1 MNKKL
6 ISVIIS
12 AVMLIAPFQYA
23 GAESTRTVIKIG
35 DYLQMGTYDGE
46 PILWR
51 CVDVDRNDY
60 LMLSDKILCLKPFDA
75 HVTESNEEN
84 SHSRGNRSSYCSNYW
99 ADSNIRSWL
108 NSEESAGNVQWLCG
122 NPPDSAHIWKQYNSY
137 DQEAGFLSNFSELE
151 KRAIKETTQKSLLAE
166 CDKDIPDVS
175 GTAKHIVSNPISS
188 VIQNYYSAYSEQVTD
203 KMFLLDVQQINMV
216 YDNGSLLGD
225 TYYVGKPTENAVNK
239 SNYKAENLSADKEWY
254 SWLRSPN
261 ANSPNS
267 VRYVSVGS
275 IESTTAFYGDRGI
288 RPAFYYNLSSVSI
301 LGSGTLQDPYIPH
314 EHSLT
319 YHEAIS
325 PTCTESG
332 NCAYW
337 DCGNGCNRI
346 YSDENGIYQ
355 LSDISIPPTGHIQG
369 SGTVTQEATCTEP
382 GVTTYK
388 CTICDEVLDTEEIP
402 AKGHTS
408 VTDNAYEPTCTDS
421 GKTEG
426 SHCPDCGEIIVA
438 QEDIPAKGH
447 NWDEWSVTKEPT
459 AAETGIK
466 TRTCTR
472 CSETETADIPVITC
486 HINFDGENAAIFT
499 LKGGMYAVIFAVYNS
514 DDVLV
519 KTELLN
525 IELQEGENPPLTPS
539 FDIEETEY
547 VKVMLWDKIDNLKP
561 LCATG
566 IKENTNGTV

>member
-12 AVMLIAPFQYA
+12 AVMLIIPFQYA
-23 GAESTRTVIKIG
+23 NAEGTRTVIKIG

-51 CVDVDRNDY
+51 CVDIDRNDY

-75 HVTESNEEN
+75 HVTQSNEIS

-122 NPPDSAHIWKQYNSY
+122 NPPDSAHVFNKYNNAY
-137 DQEAGFLSNFSELE
+137 DQEAGFLSNFTELE
-151 KRAIKETTQKSLLAE
+151 KKAIKETTQKSLLAE

-175 GTAKHIVSNPISS
+175 GTAKHIISNPISS

-203 KMFLLDVQQINMV
+203 KMFLLDVQQINIV

-239 SNYKAENLSADKEWY
+239 SDFKAENLSADKEWY
-254 SWLRSPN
+254 TWLRSPN

-267 VRYVSVGS
+267 VRYVTVGS
-275 IESTTAFYGDRGI
+275 IESTTAFYGDKGI
-288 RPAFYYNLSSVSI
+288 RPAFYYNLSDVGI
-301 LGSGTLQDPYIPH
+301 IGSGTLKDPYIPH
-314 EHSLT
+314 EHSLV
-319 YHEAIS
+319 YHEAVA
-325 PTCTESG
+325 PTCTKSG
-332 NCAYW
+332 NCEYW
-337 DCGNGCNRI
+337 ECENGCNRL

-355 LSDISIPPTGHIQG
+355 LSDISIPPTGHTQDD
-369 SGTVTQEATCTEP
+369 GTVTKEATCTET
-382 GVTTYK
+382 GILTYK
-388 CTICDEVLDTEEIP
+388 CTVCDEVLNTEEIP
-402 AKGHTS
+402 AAGHVP
-408 VTDNAYEPTCTDS
+408 VTDSAYEPTCTDT

-426 SHCPDCGEIIVA
+426 SHCCNCGEIIVA

-447 NWDEWSVTKEPT
+447 DWDEWSVIKEPSDSE
-459 AAETGIK
+459 AGIK
-466 TRTCTR
+466 TRACKR
-472 CSETETADIPVITC
+472 CDETETAEIPVITC
-486 HINFDGENAAIFT
+486 NINFDGENAVIFT

-539 FDIEETEY
+539 FDINETEY
-547 VKVMLWDKIDNLKP
+547 VKVMLWDTIDGMKP
-561 LCATG
+561 LCTA
-566 IKENTNGTV
+566 KDNANGTV